1 MTEDI
6 IRKNIDESLF
16 YYRKCKKRHKIFNI
30 LYLPF
35 LILTICF
42 IAFLAFV
49 YAKLYFDALDLPSN
63 LHTSEQIIDYLSNK
77 YSLLLMIYSIIS
89 YVTIFTLTGAIVF
102 GTFTNLNKKAC
113 KRNENKIYTL
123 KKDLKQLQEKSH
135 S

>member
-6 IRKNIDESLF
+6 IRANIDESLF
-16 YYRKCKKRHKIFNI
+16 YFRKCRKRHKIFNI
-30 LYLPF
+30 LYIPF

-42 IAFLAFV
+42 IAFLVFV
-49 YAKLYFDALDLPSN
+49 YAKLYFEAFDLALN
-63 LHTSEQIIDYLSNK
+63 FHTSEQVINYLTRK

-102 GTFTNLNKKAC
+102 GTFTKLNKKAY

-123 KKDLKQLQEKSH
+123 KKDLKQLKEKSH